1 MTFLNTNQC
10 DIQSNMTNV
19 ILQNNGF
26 IKWNIESNKTCSQ
39 MGQNMKIANKKGDKC
54 NQMEHVIK

>member
-1 MTFLNTNQC
+1 M
-10 DIQSNMTNV
+10 SNV

-26 IKWNIESNKTCSQ
+26 IKWNMESNKTCSQ
-39 MGQNMKIANKKGDKC
+39 MGQNMKIVNKKGDKC

>member
-1 MTFLNTNQC
+1 
-10 DIQSNMTNV
+10 MTNV

-26 IKWNIESNKTCSQ
+26 IKWNMESNKICSQ

-54 NQMEHVIK
+54 KQMEHVIK

>member
-26 IKWNIESNKTCSQ
+26 IKWNMESNKTCSQ
-39 MGQNMKIANKKGDKC
+39 MRQNMKIVNKKGDIC
-54 NQMEHVIK
+54 NQMEDVIK